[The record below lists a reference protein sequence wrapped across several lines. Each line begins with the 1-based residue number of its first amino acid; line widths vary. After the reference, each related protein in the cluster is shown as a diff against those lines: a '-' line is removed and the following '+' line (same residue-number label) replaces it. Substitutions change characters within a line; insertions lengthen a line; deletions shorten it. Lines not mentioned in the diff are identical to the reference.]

1 MYLLVQPQIA
11 NIDLWKTLKIHF
23 GKRVK
28 KKFPHFQLDQSL

>member
-1 MYLLVQPQIA
+1 MYLLEQPQTA

-28 KKFPHFQLDQSL
+28 KKISSLST